1 MKTCKYILFC
11 LFLLYLAPAKAVEE
25 PEDDG
30 KYVTIS
36 GIVKDK
42 SDKKALSYAS
52 VSIAGSVEA
61 TVTNADGEFTLK
73 VK

>member
-11 LFLLYLAPAKAVEE
+11 LFLLYLAPAKAIEG

-30 KYVTIS
+30 RYVTIS

-42 SDKKALSYAS
+42 KKALSYAS
-52 VSIAGSVEA
+52 VSIAGGV
-61 TVTNADGEFTLK
+61 VGEGG
-73 VK
+73 

>member
-25 PEDDG
+25 PKDDG
-30 KYVTIS
+30 RYVTIS
-36 GIVKDK
+36 GIVTDK

-52 VSIAGSVEA
+52 VSIAGGV
-61 TVTNADGEFTLK
+61 VGEGG
-73 VK
+73 

>member
-1 MKTCKYILFC
+1 MKTYKYILFC

-30 KYVTIS
+30 RYVTIS

-42 SDKKALSYAS
+42 SDKKALPYTNI
-52 VSIAGSVEA
+52 SIAGRV
-61 TVTNADGEFTLK
+61 VGEGG
-73 VK
+73 

>member
-11 LFLLYLAPAKAVEE
+11 LFLLYLAPAKAIEGL
-25 PEDDG
+25 EDDG
-30 KYVTIS
+30 RYVTIS

-52 VSIAGSVEA
+52 VSIAGRV
-61 TVTNADGEFTLK
+61 VGEGG
-73 VK
+73 

>member
-30 KYVTIS
+30 RYVTIS

-42 SDKKALSYAS
+42 SEKPCRMPACPSPEESLEKA
-52 VSIAGSVEA
+52 VSR
-61 TVTNADGEFTLK
+61 LRK
-73 VK
+73 MY